1 MMRVAIIIER
11 ADVSLGGAE
20 RSVLELAGQLS
31 TLGLEV
37 TILAAKG
44 SMDAENVQVL
54 CPKRRG
60 KRTPLPAFDKALQQH
75 FVAHRYDII
84 HSTLPFG
91 FADVYQPRGG
101 SYREAMLQNA
111 ASYEHP
117 ILAFTKRR
125 LHWINRKRT
134 AMLRAERIL
143 CRRDET
149 IVAALSDYVKRKFQ
163 QHYGLPDERIAVI
176 PNGVRIRSQIDE
188 KAVDQLRA
196 RVLREMNLQEVHQ
209 PALYLFAANNF
220 RLKGL
225 GPLLEALVMV
235 RKSIDRPVCVL
246 VAGSGNIRP
255 YLRLAGKFG
264 LSDRIAFLGKIHPIQ
279 HALAVADAAVLPT
292 WYDPS
297 SRFILEALA
306 AGTPVI
312 TTRYN
317 GAAEM
322 YTDGRHGITLE
333 RPDDIERLAEAMAFY
348 SDPENVELA
357 REAILTD
364 RLIDE
369 VSLARHGQQLIDL
382 YENILRARGLRR

>member
-1 MMRVAIIIER
+1 MTRVAIIIER
-11 ADVSLGGAE
+11 ADSSLGGAE
-20 RSVLELAGQLS
+20 RSVLELTGRLS
-31 TLGLEV
+31 VLGLDV

-44 SMDAENVQVL
+44 PVEADNIQVL
-54 CPKRRG
+54 CKDRRG
-60 KRTPLPAFDKALQQH
+60 KRTPLPAFDKALQEH
-75 FVAHRYDII
+75 FVNHRYDII

-101 SYREAMLQNA
+101 SFREAMLQHA
-111 ASYEHP
+111 ASYENSAL
-117 ILAFTKRR
+117 IFMKRH

-149 IVAALSDYVKRKFQ
+149 VIAALSDYVKRQFQ
-163 QHYGLPDERIAVI
+163 RHYKLAEERIAVI
-176 PNGVRIRSQIDE
+176 PNGVRICSQIDE

-196 RVLREMNLQEVHQ
+196 KVLRELNLQEAHD
-209 PALYLFAANNF
+209 PALFLFAANNF

-225 GPLLEALVMV
+225 GPLLRSLALV
-235 RKSIDRPVCVL
+235 RQNIQRPVCAL
-246 VAGSGNIRP
+246 VAGTGKTRA
-255 YLRLAGKFG
+255 YRKKAAKLDLAG
-264 LSDRIAFLGKIHPIQ
+264 RIAFLGKVHPIQ

-306 AGTPVI
+306 AGKPVI
-312 TTRYN
+312 TTRNN

-333 RPDDIERLAEAMAFY
+333 RPDDIERLGEALAFY
-348 SDPENVELA
+348 CDPDNVKLA
-357 REAILTD
+357 QEAIVTD

-369 VSLARHGQQLIDL
+369 VSITRHAQQLIEL
-382 YENILRARGLRR
+382 YEKILRARGLRK